1 MAWKTVQVRT
11 RPNNTTLF
19 ETMTDES
26 IAYIQTNYVDTG
38 KRTSFNVT
46 SDDDDELVY
55 TWTSVYEN
63 KAARDEFANDSTI
76 STESARRNQVN
87 ADNGITKEVTFSG
100 EV

>member
-11 RPNNTTLF
+11 LPNNTTLF
-19 ETMTDES
+19 ERMTDES

-38 KRTSFNVT
+38 KRTSFDVT
-46 SDDDDELVY
+46 SDDDELVY
-55 TWTSVYEN
+55 TWTSVYSSEDTKN
-63 KAARDEFANDSTI
+63 EFANDSTI

-87 ADNGITKEVTFSG
+87 ADNGITKEVTFNG